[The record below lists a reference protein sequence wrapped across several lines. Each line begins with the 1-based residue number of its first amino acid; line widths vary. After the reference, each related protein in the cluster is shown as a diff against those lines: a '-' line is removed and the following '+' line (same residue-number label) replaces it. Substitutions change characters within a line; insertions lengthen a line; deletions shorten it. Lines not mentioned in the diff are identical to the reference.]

1 MLAALLYAK
10 HLPLMPPH
18 VHCALAPALP
28 AGELRAADPPDGEA
42 GGGGGGTGRQAAAR
56 EEQLRR
62 TLQVYL
68 AAWLLCAEVDERR
81 LEAHLAAVRD
91 DMRGF

>member
-1 MLAALLYAK
+1 M
-10 HLPLMPPH
+10 
-18 VHCALAPALP
+18 
-28 AGELRAADPPDGEA
+28 RAADPPDAESGGA
-42 GGGGGGTGRQAAAR
+42 GSGGTGRQAAAR
-56 EEQLRR
+56 EERLRR

-81 LEAHLAAVRD
+81 VEAHLAAVRD